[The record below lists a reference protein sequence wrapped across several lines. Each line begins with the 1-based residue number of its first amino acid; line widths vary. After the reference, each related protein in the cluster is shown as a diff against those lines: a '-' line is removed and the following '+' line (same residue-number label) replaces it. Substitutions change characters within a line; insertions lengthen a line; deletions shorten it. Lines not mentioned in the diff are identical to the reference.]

1 VRLFARSGGRGSSKA
16 GLFLLRKHLKFVA
29 LCLVAGL
36 ALWWFGRG
44 MDWDRAWEAMRRADW
59 PLVALAVSVVCAT
72 CLIRALRW
80 KTLLRPLA
88 PDASLREAFAATCV
102 GFSAIFLL
110 GRAGEVVR
118 PAFLPLRDRA
128 VKPGAAFVTIALE
141 RICDTAFVVLL
152 FAANL
157 LFVRLPGVDEASFA
171 QVRNAG
177 LLMFAATVLGLGAL
191 YWFGRRAEG
200 VTAWAEARAVRLP
213 RFLRKAGGLVVGL
226 LGQLGRTLAVLAGG
240 RALVVTAGWTAALW
254 ASITLANMFVLRAFG
269 LGVGPSETVFVL
281 GWSLIGSVVP
291 TPGAG
296 AGTYHAATAFGLT
309 HYLSYPAGDVQPAV
323 IILHLVVFG
332 SPLLFGL
339 YYFVRSGFSVARLR
353 ELIAAEEA
361 EAQAEGR
368 AASAH
373 EGTGETAGAARAANA

>member
-1 VRLFARSGGRGSSKA
+1 M
-16 GLFLLRKHLKFVA
+16 RKHLKFVV
-29 LCLVAGL
+29 LCLIAGL
-36 ALWWFGRG
+36 ALWWFARG
-44 MDWDRAWEAMRRADW
+44 MDWNQARTAMRGADW
-59 PLVALAVSVVCAT
+59 TLVGLAAAIVCAT

-80 KTLLRPLA
+80 RTLLRPLA
-88 PDASLREAFAATCV
+88 PDASLRETFAATCV

-141 RICDTAFVVLL
+141 RICDMAFVILL
-152 FAANL
+152 FAGNL
-157 LFVRLPGVDEASFA
+157 LFVRMHGADEATFA

-177 LLMFAATVLGLGAL
+177 LLLFAGTVFGLGML
-191 YWFGRRAEG
+191 YWFGRRSEG
-200 VTAWAEARAVRLP
+200 VTAWLEARLGRLP
-213 RFLRKAGGLVVGL
+213 RFMRGAGALAVGL

-240 RALVVTAGWTAALW
+240 RALLATAGWTAALW
-254 ASITLANMFVLRAFG
+254 GSITAANMLVLRAFG
-269 LGVGPSETVFVL
+269 LGVGAGETVFVL
-281 GWSLIGSVVP
+281 GWSLVGSVVP

-309 HYLSYPAGDVQPAV
+309 HYLGYPAEVVQPAV

-332 SPLLFGL
+332 SPLAFGL

-353 ELIAAEEA
+353 ALVAAEEA
-361 EAQAEGR
+361 EARDGGR
-368 AASAH
+368 AGKGKA
-373 EGTGETAGAARAANA
+373 AGAARAANA

>member
-1 VRLFARSGGRGSSKA
+1 
-16 GLFLLRKHLKFVA
+16 LRKHLKFVV

-44 MDWDRAWEAMRRADW
+44 MDWDKAWAAMKQANW
-59 PLVALAVSVVCAT
+59 PLVALAVAVVCAT

-80 KTLLRPLA
+80 KTLLRALA
-88 PDASLREAFAATCV
+88 PDASLHEAFAATAV

-141 RICDTAFVVLL
+141 RICDTAAVILL

-157 LFVRLPGVDEASFA
+157 LFVKLPGVDEATFA

-177 LLMFAATVLGLGAL
+177 LLMFAGTVVALGAL

-200 VTAWAEARAVRLP
+200 VTGWLEARLGRLP
-213 RFLRKAGGLVVGL
+213 RVLRGAGGLVVGL
-226 LGQLGRTLAVLAGG
+226 LGQLGRTLSVLAGG
-240 RALVVTAGWTAALW
+240 RALLVTAGWTATLW
-254 ASITLANMFVLRAFG
+254 GAITFANMLVLRAFG
-269 LGVGPSETVFVL
+269 LGVSVSETVFVL
-281 GWSLIGSVVP
+281 GWSLVGSIVP

-309 HYLSYPAGDVQPAV
+309 HYLNYAGEDVQPAV

-332 SPLLFGL
+332 SPMLFGL
-339 YYFVRSGFSVARLR
+339 YYFLRSGFSVARLR
-353 ELIAAEEA
+353 ELVAAEEA
-361 EAQAEGR
+361 EGR
-368 AASAH
+368 ADAARALKD
-373 EGTGETAGAARAANA
+373 ETAGAARAANA

>member
-1 VRLFARSGGRGSSKA
+1 M
-16 GLFLLRKHLKFVA
+16 RKHLKFVV

-44 MDWDRAWEAMRRADW
+44 MDWDSAWAAMKRADW
-59 PLVALAVSVVCAT
+59 PLVALAAGIVCAT
-72 CLIRALRW
+72 CMIRALRW
-80 KTLLRPLA
+80 KTLLKPLA
-88 PDASLREAFAATCV
+88 PEASLREAFAATCV

-141 RICDTAFVVLL
+141 RICDMSAVILL
-152 FAANL
+152 FAGNL
-157 LFVRLPGVDEASFA
+157 LFVKMPGVDEATFA

-177 LLMFAATVLGLGAL
+177 LLLFAGAVVGLGML
-191 YWFGRRAEG
+191 YWFGRRSEG
-200 VTAWAEARAVRLP
+200 VTAWLEARLGHLP
-213 RFLRKAGGLVVGL
+213 RFVRGAGGVVVGL

-240 RALVVTAGWTAALW
+240 RALLVAAGWTAALW
-254 ASITLANMFVLRAFG
+254 GSITLANMLVLRAFG
-269 LGVGPSETVFVL
+269 LGVGASETVFVL
-281 GWSLIGSVVP
+281 GWSLVGSVVP

-309 HYLSYPAGDVQPAV
+309 HYLGYPAEVVQPAV

-332 SPLLFGL
+332 SPLALGL

-353 ELIAAEEA
+353 ELVAAEEA
-361 EAQAEGR
+361 EARDEGR
-368 AASAH
+368 AGKGKA
-373 EGTGETAGAARAANA
+373 AGAARAANA

>member
-1 VRLFARSGGRGSSKA
+1 
-16 GLFLLRKHLKFVA
+16 LRKHLKFVV

-44 MDWDRAWEAMRRADW
+44 MDWDRAWAAMKRADW
-59 PLVALAVSVVCAT
+59 PLVALAVAVICAT
-72 CLIRALRW
+72 CMIRALRW

-88 PDASLREAFAATCV
+88 PDASLRETFAATCV

-141 RICDTAFVVLL
+141 RICDMAAVILL
-152 FAANL
+152 FAGNL
-157 LFVRLPGVDEASFA
+157 LFVKLPGVDEATFA

-177 LLMFAATVLGLGAL
+177 LLLFAGAVVGLGVL
-191 YWFGRRAEG
+191 YWFGRRSEG
-200 VTAWAEARAVRLP
+200 VTAWLEARLWRLP
-213 RFLRKAGGLVVGL
+213 RFLRGAGRLAVGL

-240 RALVVTAGWTAALW
+240 RALLVTAGWTAALW
-254 ASITLANMFVLRAFG
+254 GSITLANMFVLRAFG
-269 LGVGPSETVFVL
+269 VGVGVSETVFVL
-281 GWSLIGSVVP
+281 GWSLVGSVVP

-309 HYLSYPAGDVQPAV
+309 HYLGYAGGDVQPAV

-332 SPLLFGL
+332 SPLVFGL

-361 EAQAEGR
+361 EARDGGR
-368 AASAH
+368 AGDSEA
-373 EGTGETAGAARAANA
+373 AGAARAANA

>member
-1 VRLFARSGGRGSSKA
+1 M
-16 GLFLLRKHLKFVA
+16 RKHLKFVA

-44 MDWDRAWEAMRRADW
+44 MDWDKAWAAMKRADW
-59 PLVALAVSVVCAT
+59 PLVALAVAVICST

-88 PDASLREAFAATCV
+88 PDASVREAFAATCV
-102 GFSAIFLL
+102 GFGAIFLL
-110 GRAGEVVR
+110 GRMGEVVR

-141 RICDTAFVVLL
+141 RVCDTAAVILI

-157 LFVRLPGVDEASFA
+157 LFVSLPGVDEATFA

-177 LLMFAATVLGLGAL
+177 LLMFAVAVAGLGAL

-200 VTAWAEARAVRLP
+200 ATAWLEARLGRLP
-213 RFLRKAGGLVVGL
+213 RALRGAGGVVVGL
-226 LGQLGRTLAVLAGG
+226 LGQLGRTLAVLASG
-240 RALVVTAGWTAALW
+240 RALLVTAGWTAALW
-254 ASITLANMFVLRAFG
+254 GAITLANMLVLRAFG
-269 LGVGPSETVFVL
+269 LGVGVSETVFVL
-281 GWSLIGSVVP
+281 GWSLVGSVVP

-296 AGTYHAATAFGLT
+296 AGTYHAATALGLT
-309 HYLSYPAGDVQPAV
+309 RYLGYAAGEVQPAV

-332 SPLLFGL
+332 SPMLFAL
-339 YYFVRSGFSVARLR
+339 YYFLRSGFSVARLR
-353 ELIAAEEA
+353 ELVAAEEA
-361 EAQAEGR
+361 EARDEER
-368 AASAH
+368 AGGAKA
-373 EGTGETAGAARAANA
+373 GGAARAASA

>member
-1 VRLFARSGGRGSSKA
+1 M
-16 GLFLLRKHLKFVA
+16 RKHLKFVL

-44 MDWDRAWEAMRRADW
+44 MDWDRAWAAMKQADW
-59 PLVALAVSVVCAT
+59 PLVAVAVAVVCST
-72 CLIRALRW
+72 CMIRALRW

-88 PDASLREAFAATCV
+88 PDASLHEAFAATCV

-118 PAFLPLRDRA
+118 PAFLPLSDRA

-141 RICDTAFVVLL
+141 RICDTAFVFLL

-157 LFVRLPGVDEASFA
+157 LFVRLPGADEATFA
-171 QVRNAG
+171 RIRQAG
-177 LLMFAATVLGLGAL
+177 LVLFVGTLAGLVALLWYGRHAGA
-191 YWFGRRAEG
+191 
-200 VTAWAEARAVRLP
+200 VTAWLEARLERLP
-213 RFLRKAGGLVVGL
+213 RLLRKVGKLAVGL
-226 LGQLGRTLAVLAGG
+226 LGQLGQTLRVLAGG
-240 RALVVTAGWTAALW
+240 RALLVTAGCTAALW
-254 ASITLANMFVLRAFG
+254 AAITLANMLVLRAFG
-269 LGVGPSETVFVL
+269 LGVGAGETVFVL
-281 GWSLIGSVVP
+281 GWSLVGSVVP

-309 HYLSYPAGDVQPAV
+309 RYLGHPAEQVQPAV

-353 ELIAAEEA
+353 ELIAAEKA
-361 EAQAEGR
+361 EARDPGR
-368 AASAH
+368 AGTGKAAGAASA
-373 EGTGETAGAARAANA
+373 ANA

>member
-1 VRLFARSGGRGSSKA
+1 LSKY
-16 GLFLLRKHLKFVA
+16 LKFVV

-36 ALWWFGRG
+36 ALWWFARG
-44 MDWDRAWEAMRRADW
+44 MDWDRAWAAMKQADW
-59 PLVALAVSVVCAT
+59 PLVALAVAVICAT
-72 CLIRALRW
+72 CLIRAFRW

-88 PDASLREAFAATCV
+88 PDASLHEAFAATAV

-141 RICDTAFVVLL
+141 RICDTACVILL
-152 FAANL
+152 FAGNL
-157 LFVRLPGVDEASFA
+157 LFVRLPGVDEATFA

-177 LLMFAATVLGLGAL
+177 LLMFAGAVVGLGAL
-191 YWFGRRAEG
+191 YWFGRRSEG
-200 VTAWAEARAVRLP
+200 VTARLEAGLGSLP
-213 RFLRKAGGLVVGL
+213 RALRKAGGLVVGL
-226 LGQLGRTLAVLAGG
+226 LGQLGRTLGVLAGG
-240 RALVVTAGWTAALW
+240 RALLATAGWTAVLW
-254 ASITLANMFVLRAFG
+254 GSITLANMLVLRAFG
-269 LGVGPSETVFVL
+269 IGVGASETVFVL
-281 GWSLIGSVVP
+281 GWSLVGSVVP

-309 HYLSYPAGDVQPAV
+309 HYLGYASEGVQPAV

-332 SPLLFGL
+332 SPLILGL
-339 YYFVRSGFSVARLR
+339 YYFLRSGFSVARLR
-353 ELIAAEEA
+353 ELVAAEEA

-368 AASAH
+368 AASAR
-373 EGTGETAGAARAANA
+373 EGEGKAAGAARAANA

>member
-1 VRLFARSGGRGSSKA
+1 M
-16 GLFLLRKHLKFVA
+16 RKHLKFVV

-44 MDWDRAWEAMRRADW
+44 MDWDRAWAAMKRADW
-59 PLVALAVSVVCAT
+59 PLVALGAAIICAT
-72 CLIRALRW
+72 CMIRALRW

-88 PDASLREAFAATCV
+88 PGASLRETFAATCV

-141 RICDTAFVVLL
+141 RICDMAAVILL

-157 LFVRLPGVDEASFA
+157 LFVRLQGVDEATFA

-177 LLMFAATVLGLGAL
+177 LLLFAGAVVGLGAL

-200 VTAWAEARAVRLP
+200 VTARLEAKLVRLP
-213 RFLRKAGGLVVGL
+213 RFLRGVGGLAVGL

-240 RALVVTAGWTAALW
+240 RALLATAGWTAALW
-254 ASITLANMFVLRAFG
+254 GSITLANMLVLRAFG
-269 LGVGPSETVFVL
+269 IGVGVSETVFVL
-281 GWSLIGSVVP
+281 GWSLVGSIVP

-309 HYLSYPAGDVQPAV
+309 HYLGYAGDVVQPAV

-332 SPLLFGL
+332 SPLVFGL

-361 EAQAEGR
+361 EARDEER
-368 AASAH
+368 AGQGKAS
-373 EGTGETAGAARAANA
+373 GAARAANA

>member
-1 VRLFARSGGRGSSKA
+1 
-16 GLFLLRKHLKFVA
+16 LRKYLKFVVM
-29 LCLVAGL
+29 CLVAGL
-36 ALWWFGRG
+36 ALWWFARG
-44 MDWDRAWEAMRRADW
+44 MDWDRAWAAMKQADW
-59 PLVALAVSVVCAT
+59 PLVALAVAVVCST

-88 PDASLREAFAATCV
+88 PDASLHEAFAATAV

-141 RICDTAFVVLL
+141 RICDTAAVILF

-157 LFVRLPGVDEASFA
+157 LFVKLPGIDEATFA

-177 LLMFAATVLGLGAL
+177 LLLFAGAVVGLGMI
-191 YWFGRRAEG
+191 YWFGRRSEA
-200 VTAWAEARAVRLP
+200 VMARLEARLGSLP
-213 RFLRKAGGLVVGL
+213 RALRGAGGLVVGL

-240 RALVVTAGWTAALW
+240 RALLATAGWTTALW
-254 ASITLANMFVLRAFG
+254 GAITLANMLAMRAFG
-269 LGVGPSETVFVL
+269 LGVGVSETVFVL
-281 GWSLIGSVVP
+281 GWSLVGSVVP

-296 AGTYHAATAFGLT
+296 AGTYHAATAFGLS
-309 HYLSYPAGDVQPAV
+309 HYLGYAGEDVQPAV

-339 YYFVRSGFSVARLR
+339 YYFLRSGFSVARLR
-353 ELIAAEEA
+353 ELVAAEEA
-361 EAQAEGR
+361 EAQAEER
-368 AASAH
+368 AGKSKV
-373 EGTGETAGAARAANA
+373 AGAARAANA